1 MTYHSTTDVHEVK
14 TLIQAVLDNQ
24 SELML
29 ETLIIRTGWGRR
41 PNTKS
46 TEGVFFGRTGR
57 TFGRGGRYRS
67 EGYIV
72 ATLEGPRIATNVEF
86 PASQREM
93 LVIEDVDTVLGYL
106 LEGKSEE
113 GEAAFVLDV
122 IKWKIKQL
130 LPDTHP
136 LKPHPRSYES
146 RVGAEM

>member
-1 MTYHSTTDVHEVK
+1 MTHHSTADVSEIK
-14 TLIQAVLDNQ
+14 ALIKAVLDNP
-24 SELML
+24 SDLIL

-41 PNTKS
+41 PNTKT
-46 TEGVFFGRTGR
+46 TEGIFFGKTGR

-86 PASQREM
+86 PASQREV
-93 LVIEDVDTVLGYL
+93 LVIEDVDTFLNYL
-106 LEGKSEE
+106 LEGKSEK
-113 GEAAFVLDV
+113 GEADFVLDV

-136 LKPHPRSYES
+136 LKPHARSYES
-146 RVGAEM
+146 RLGAEM